1 MNRTIPLFIAA
12 GLIILLGTFVM
23 YGVESQVPNSKIK
36 TLLDA
41 LWWCV
46 ASVTTVG
53 YGIIIPVSNIGR
65 LIALFYMFFGIAMI
79 AILLSVITNTFYKR
93 RFEKEE
99 REKRDQEVIYLKN
112 ELMKRLSDI
121 EEKQAKCIDL
131 VSRLRWSL
139 HWTIKHDTKN
149 NLLIWDYFL

>member
-1 MNRTIPLFIAA
+1 
-12 GLIILLGTFVM
+12 M

-46 ASVTTVG
+46 STVTTVG
-53 YGIIIPVSNIGR
+53 YGDIVPVSNIGR
-65 LIALFYMFFGIAMI
+65 MLALFYMFFGISMI

-99 REKRDQEVIYLKN
+99 RKKREEQLNFLKN
-112 ELMKRLSDI
+112 ELLKRLSEI
-121 EEKQAKCIDL
+121 EQIQAKCIDL
-131 VSRLRWSL
+131 INHLR
-139 HWTIKHDTKN
+139 
-149 NLLIWDYFL
+149 

>member
-46 ASVTTVG
+46 ATVTTVG
-53 YGIIIPVSNIGR
+53 YGDIVPVSNIGR
-65 LIALFYMFFGIAMI
+65 MVALFYMFFGIAMI
-79 AILLSVITNTFYKR
+79 AILLSVITNAFYKR
-93 RFEKEE
+93 RFKKEE

-131 VSRLRWSL
+131 VSKLR
-139 HWTIKHDTKN
+139 
-149 NLLIWDYFL
+149 

>member
-1 MNRTIPLFIAA
+1 
-12 GLIILLGTFVM
+12 M

-46 ASVTTVG
+46 ATVTTVG
-53 YGIIIPVSNIGR
+53 YGDIVPISNIGR
-65 LIALFYMFFGIAMI
+65 MVALFYMFFGISMI

-99 REKRDQEVIYLKN
+99 RENREQEVIYLKN
-112 ELMKRLSDI
+112 ELMKRLSEI

-131 VSRLRWSL
+131 INHL
-139 HWTIKHDTKN
+139 K
-149 NLLIWDYFL
+149 

>member
-1 MNRTIPLFIAA
+1 MNRTIYLFIAA
-12 GLIILLGTFVM
+12 GLIILLGTLVM

-46 ASVTTVG
+46 ATVTTVG
-53 YGIIIPVSNIGR
+53 YGDIVPVSNIGR
-65 LIALFYMFFGIAMI
+65 IVALFYLFYGISMI

-99 REKRDQEVIYLKN
+99 RENREQEVIYLKN
-112 ELMKRLSDI
+112 ELMKRLSNI
-121 EEKQAKCIDL
+121 EEKHAKCIDL
-131 VSRLRWSL
+131 VSKLR
-139 HWTIKHDTKN
+139 
-149 NLLIWDYFL
+149 